1 MYYTD
6 SDASDIAKLLLRE
19 CGGVQSKTEQACV
32 AWVVLNRVDA
42 YNSSIYS
49 VLRSP
54 GQFAFY
60 ESTTIRSDLLD
71 LAYDVIQ
78 RWNDEKNGYE
88 NVGRVLP
95 KEYLYF
101 SGDGSHNYFRT
112 SYSGGS
118 RWDYSLE
125 SPYDS

>member
-1 MYYTD
+1 M
-6 SDASDIAKLLLRE
+6 
-19 CGGVQSKTEQACV
+19 QSKTEQACV

-71 LAYDVIQ
+71 LAYDVLQ